1 MISLPYIKKY
11 FTQNYL
17 HCIYAFARCFCSKKL
32 ALHCGYDFYLFMY
45 SLRIKPIIYS
55 LSFIQNWIK
64 TIKSAD
70 ITQGFFCGVL
80 ASGQKTHFTQLHT
93 AVLLEINTVSVRRRA
108 HRAAEQTRAAPN
120 SWENSASIRPLSSRI
135 SRKTTAHYYYHTYT
149 ATNHLPPLCFCRTN
163 I

>member
-1 MISLPYIKKY
+1 MFYTELHW
-11 FTQNYL
+11 

-32 ALHCGYDFYLFMY
+32 ALHCRYDLYILMY

-64 TIKSAD
+64 TAKPAG
-70 ITQGFFCGVL
+70 ITQGFFWGVL

-108 HRAAEQTRAAPN
+108 HRAAPINASHQKH
-120 SWENSASIRPLSSRI
+120 SWENTFIQPDQQKNNSTLLLLLLSYLHCVFVLFCNTNI
-135 SRKTTAHYYYHTYT
+135 SRFL
-149 ATNHLPPLCFCRTN
+149 N
-163 I
+163 